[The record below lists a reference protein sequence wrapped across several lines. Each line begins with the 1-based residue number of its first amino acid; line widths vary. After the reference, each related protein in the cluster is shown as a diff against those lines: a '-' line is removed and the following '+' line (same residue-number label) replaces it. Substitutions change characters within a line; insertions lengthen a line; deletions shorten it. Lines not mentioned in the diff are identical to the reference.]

1 MKKMTTVLALAALF
15 GSASA
20 FAFQCP
26 SDVKKI
32 DAAMAE
38 NMSMSASQMAKV
50 KKLRDSGAAH
60 HKAGEHQQA
69 LDELAQAMKMMGMM

>member
-1 MKKMTTVLALAALF
+1 MKKMTTVLALTALF

-20 FAFQCP
+20 FAFGCP
-26 SDVKKI
+26 TDVKNI
-32 DAAMAE
+32 DAALAK
-38 NMSMSASQMAKV
+38 NMSMGASQMANV

-69 LDELAQAMKMMGMM
+69 IDELAQAKKIMGIM

>member
-1 MKKMTTVLALAALF
+1 MKKVKTVVALTLLF

-26 SDVKKI
+26 SLVKKI
-32 DAAMAE
+32 DSAMAK
-38 NMSMSASQMAKV
+38 NMSMSASQMANV

-69 LDELAQAMKMMGMM
+69 VDELTQAKQIMGMM

>member
-1 MKKMTTVLALAALF
+1 MKKLNTVLALIALF

-26 SDVKKI
+26 TDVKKI
-32 DAAMAE
+32 DEALAK
-38 NMSMSASQMAKV
+38 NMSMDAGMMAKI
-50 KKLRDSGAAH
+50 KTLRDSGAAH

-69 LDELAQAMKMMGMM
+69 VDELAKALKMAMM

>member
-1 MKKMTTVLALAALF
+1 MKKITTVLALTALF

-32 DAAMAE
+32 DAAMAK
-38 NMSMSASQMAKV
+38 NMSMSAGMMADV

-69 LDELAQAMKMMGMM
+69 VDELAKAMKMMGMM

>member
-1 MKKMTTVLALAALF
+1 MRKMTTVLALTALF

-26 SDVKKI
+26 TDVKKI
-32 DAAMAE
+32 DAALAK
-38 NMSMSASQMAKV
+38 NMSMDAGMMTKIKS
-50 KKLRDSGAAH
+50 LRDSGAAH

-69 LDELAQAMKMMGMM
+69 IDELAKALKMTMM